1 MKIAT
6 LNLRQ
11 GYEDTFIKES
21 LSYSL
26 FNDIDL
32 IIFTGY
38 LESTKFKAHFE
49 EAGFKYLVLPSS
61 KLPQDGILVTS
72 RTMLSP
78 VLSRPVA
85 LQESS
90 CLEVHVPL
98 YALKIQGIYIPST
111 TDIQSQESFM
121 QKVTQYAHEN
131 MTTKAI
137 MVGNFSTFP
146 GDDLG
151 TILNFKRYFQNIASL
166 GWIDAWRYLHPLTYE
181 YTWFSNAKKGLCFDF
196 VILSPVLQELLVNAY
211 HSQIA
216 SGTKYSKLKHQTLI
230 VEFM

>member
-6 LNLRQ
+6 LNLRK

-26 FNDIDL
+26 FNDTDL
-32 IIFTGY
+32 IILTGY

-49 EAGFKYLVLPSS
+49 EVGFKYLVLSSS
-61 KLPQDGILVTS
+61 KLPQDGILIAS

-78 VLSRPVA
+78 VLSRPVT

-90 CLEVHVPL
+90 WLEVHLPKH
-98 YALKIQGIYIPST
+98 ALKIRGINIPSK
-111 TDIQSQESFM
+111 TDIQSQEGFM

-131 MTTKAI
+131 TTAKVI
-137 MVGNFSTFP
+137 MVGNFSTP
-146 GDDLG
+146 ADDLG

-216 SGTKYSKLKHQTLI
+216 SDTKHSKQTPRALI
-230 VEFM
+230 VELM